1 MGENDGSVVVGVM
14 VGDSDGV
21 GVSDT
26 DGTEE
31 DVTEGTIVDGYLL
44 GDWDGD
50 ALGTVLGSANGFS
63 LVPMKML
70 GTALGSSDRT
80 QLGNVDSNAQG
91 IANGK
96 KMNGSS
102 NRNETSLGCKD
113 DDGSIVVVGS

>member
-70 GTALGSSDRT
+70 GTALGSSNRT
-80 QLGNVDSNAQG
+80 KLGTVDSNALG
-91 IANGK
+91 WRLWIVDGV
-96 KMNGSS
+96 
-102 NRNETSLGCKD
+102 SLGSRF
-113 DDGSIVVVGS
+113 GSLLG